1 MSGEAGPAVPRA
13 ADERESDVA
22 PERFPTAVRLK
33 ALGQQA
39 QARVYR
45 ATGRTQRRSRLTGRA
60 AVLALTVC
68 ALVVALAY
76 PTRQYIAQRSQI
88 AGQRKQ
94 AQQARR
100 QVEQLREQRARWAD
114 PSYVR
119 ARARQELHY
128 VLPGETAYVMPG
140 GSSADGSADGSG
152 SSRAADRPWYDNL
165 WDGVNSSD
173 ASH

>member
-1 MSGEAGPAVPRA
+1 VS
-13 ADERESDVA
+13 

-45 ATGRTQRRSRLTGRA
+45 ATGRNQRRSRLTGRA

-88 AGQRKQ
+88 AEQRRQ
-94 AQQARR
+94 AQQVRDR
-100 QVEQLREQRARWAD
+100 VEQLREQKARWSDAA
-114 PSYVR
+114 YVR
-119 ARARQELHY
+119 AQAREQLHF
-128 VLPGETAYVMPG
+128 VMPGETGYVMLGEQGDSGPSG
-140 GSSADGSADGSG
+140 TASSA
-152 SSRAADRPWYDNL
+152 AAANRPWYDNL
-165 WDGVNSSD
+165 WDGVNAAD
-173 ASH
+173 AAR